1 MSQLPDNYWEKIPKW
16 NSDLPERSFVIT
28 ADKFSG
34 RIPVTRIDDWH
45 DFTHLLESAFFNQPD
60 VQLVFR
66 GHRRFDWSMTP
77 TLGRVTSNGIVTKEL
92 AERQL
97 ILFRK
102 AIRGR
107 IKES

>member
-45 DFTHLLESAFFNQPD
+45 DFTHLLESAF
-60 VQLVFR
+60 
-66 GHRRFDWSMTP
+66 
-77 TLGRVTSNGIVTKEL
+77 
-92 AERQL
+92 L
-97 ILFRK
+97 INLMCNWFFG
-102 AIRGR
+102 ATGVSIGV
-107 IKES
+107 